1 MAENNDRITIT
12 GADPRPAPIEAIE
25 TGNATPTALTPFEK
39 LSAPK
44 QESLAE
50 MLDRLFGEPGQA
62 QAAPPQQSPPTSTTI
77 TAEPDIYRAIHP
89 DGGLVTMRLLSRMQ
103 TDLAVLTQD
112 KRPATYEEV
121 DEAYGH
127 ALRAIGLAGSSAV
140 SVAAPGGN
148 ASGTTSED
156 ESAAIPDDSATD
168 GASGA
173 GDAEGREAGVT
184 PIEQAAAANGIQQ
197 QPAPA
202 LDSQVNRP
210 PAPAVPVEAP
220 EPRTQNSD
228 GDAIRPPAAA
238 QGIAPVTAAAGSS
251 PVPTSA
257 PAGAG
262 TTAAVAATPPQFVPQ
277 KTRRVGGE
285 WVIAARIGKG
295 DIGRLSKRDIVATP
309 EIRAA
314 ATAAIGMVRVLENHP
329 EIMAFGYR
337 MPDGTI
343 QVRLATGKGGSDTFK
358 GHPSGPGTCI
368 FGIHGHPAG
377 SDIDGLVDR
386 VSSNNGY
393 GDTEALRLG
402 IPMATVYEGKI
413 GWHEMVQGQLTFT
426 VPANAVSDEQRS
438 SLEYN
443 LGVSQRNFMAPK
455 IKKKKV
461 KTP

>member
-1 MAENNDRITIT
+1 MADSNDSISITD
-12 GADPRPAPIEAIE
+12 ADPTFEPIETIE
-25 TGNATPTALTPFEK
+25 AGNAAPTDVTPFEK

-50 MLDRLFGEPGQA
+50 TLDRLFGEPIQA
-62 QAAPPQQSPPTSTTI
+62 QTAPLQQSPPTSTTI
-77 TAEPDIYRAIHP
+77 AAEPDIYRAIHP
-89 DGGLVTMRLLSRMQ
+89 DGGLVAMRLLSRMQ
-103 TDLAVLTQD
+103 ADLAVLTQD

-127 ALRAIGLAGSSAV
+127 ALRAIGLAGSSGV

-173 GDAEGREAGVT
+173 GDAEGREAGVI
-184 PIEQAAAANGIQQ
+184 PLERAAAANGIQQ

-202 LDSQVNRP
+202 LDNQVNRP
-210 PAPAVPVEAP
+210 AAPAVPVEAP

-228 GDAIRPPAAA
+228 GDATRPPAAA

-262 TTAAVAATPPQFVPQ
+262 TTAAVAATPQFVPQ
-277 KTRRVGGE
+277 KTRRVGGD
-285 WVIAARIGKG
+285 WVIAARIGKD

-358 GHPSGPGTCI
+358 GHPSGPGTRI

-377 SDIDGLVDR
+377 SHTDGLVDR

-426 VPANAVSDEQRS
+426 LPANAVSDEQRS